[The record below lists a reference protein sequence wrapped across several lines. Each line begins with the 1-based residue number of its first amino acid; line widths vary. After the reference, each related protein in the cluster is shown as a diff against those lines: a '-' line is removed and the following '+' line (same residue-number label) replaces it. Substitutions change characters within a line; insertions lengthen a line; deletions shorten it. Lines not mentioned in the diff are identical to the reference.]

1 MSRLR
6 PGRALELRDDT
17 GSGQLSMVADVI
29 CAGGHRIRRQGRHAS
44 WTGFLATTA
53 AAGIAAIVWA
63 APARAMEW
71 KSVFAR
77 GTTVVSV
84 EGAIAHF
91 GSRLPGNGIQSWNL
105 GARISIIPFGDLAFP
120 RFHAID
126 GALEIGLEP
135 FFQRFE
141 TQGQNFGG
149 LLLEGRYYLTYL
161 SYGPVVPWIGA
172 SIGPGGSDLRLGTE
186 PGAQDRLVGPFMAT
200 IRGEIGASYFL
211 TPRYAIYAGLQGEHF
226 SNGSLNGG
234 GENAALNTPWAGV
247 FGASWLF

>member
-1 MSRLR
+1 
-6 PGRALELRDDT
+6 
-17 GSGQLSMVADVI
+17 
-29 CAGGHRIRRQGRHAS
+29 
-44 WTGFLATTA
+44 
-53 AAGIAAIVWA
+53 
-63 APARAMEW
+63 MEW

-186 PGAQDRLVGPFMAT
+186 PGAQDRLVERHAEQVPIFFDYQRKT
-200 IRGEIGASYFL
+200 RRRIPVLILKRSD
-211 TPRYAIYAGLQGEHF
+211 
-226 SNGSLNGG
+226 
-234 GENAALNTPWAGV
+234 
-247 FGASWLF
+247 

>member
-1 MSRLR
+1 MI
-6 PGRALELRDDT
+6 A
-17 GSGQLSMVADVI
+17 GSGQFLSMVAEVT
-29 CAGGHRIRRQGRHAS
+29 CAGGHRMRGQGRYAP
-44 WTGFLATTA
+44 WTGLLVAMA
-53 AAGIAAIVWA
+53 AAGIVATIAWA

-71 KSVFAR
+71 KSVFAQ
-77 GTTVVSV
+77 GTKVVSI

-91 GSRLPGNGIQSWNL
+91 GARLPGNGIQSWNL
-105 GARISIIPFGDLAFP
+105 GARISLIPFGDLAFA
-120 RFHAID
+120 RFHPID

-161 SYGPVVPWIGA
+161 SYGPVVPWVGA
-172 SIGPGGSDLRLGTE
+172 AIGPGRSDLRLGTE
-186 PGAQDRLVGPFMAT
+186 PGAQDTLVGPFLAT
-200 IRGEIGASYFL
+200 IQGEIGVSYFL
-211 TPRYAIYAGLQGEHF
+211 SPSYAIYVGLQGEHF

-234 GENAALNTPWAGV
+234 GKNAALNTPWAGV